1 MLGGL
6 HMENQIYNQ
15 SSNQASSDTVVNSY
29 TATNTTASTMQQQ
42 APAPVGKNTTNTANT
57 MQQQAPAPVGKNT
70 TNIANTQNSS
80 KKQNQTIIGVFES
93 RSRAENAVNTLRQQG
108 FTSEEINIV
117 SKKQQDANTT
127 QGETY
132 DDDIVD
138 GTLTGGTLGGIGGL
152 LMGAGALLL
161 PGIGPILAVGPI
173 TAAVGGA
180 IAGGIAGG
188 LIDWGIPAEASERYE
203 QEVAHGSI
211 LAIIRTD
218 TTKVTSAAQILRQN
232 GAKDVENHSK

>member
-1 MLGGL
+1 
-6 HMENQIYNQ
+6 MEKQNCNQLP
-15 SSNQASSDTVVNSY
+15 NQASSDTVVNSY
-29 TATNTTASTMQQQ
+29 TATNTTA
-42 APAPVGKNTTNTANT
+42 NT
-57 MQQQAPAPVGKNT
+57 MQQAPVGNMNT
-70 TNIANTQNSS
+70 TNMTNTQNSNQKQNYQQN

-93 RSRAENAVNTLRQQG
+93 RDRAENAVNTLRQQG

-117 SKKQQDANTT
+117 SKKQQHANTT
-127 QGETY
+127 QDETY

-188 LIDWGIPAEASERYE
+188 LIDWGIPAEASQRYE
-203 QEVAHGSI
+203 QEVAQGSI

>member
-6 HMENQIYNQ
+6 HMEKQNCNQLP
-15 SSNQASSDTVVNSY
+15 NQASSDTVVNSY
-29 TATNTTASTMQQQ
+29 TATNTTA
-42 APAPVGKNTTNTANT
+42 NT
-57 MQQQAPAPVGKNT
+57 MQQVPVGNMNT
-70 TNIANTQNSS
+70 TNMANAQNSNQTQ
-80 KKQNQTIIGVFES
+80 KQNQQQNHKQNQTIIGVFES
-93 RSRAENAVNTLRQQG
+93 RGRAENAVNTLRQQG

-117 SKKQQDANTT
+117 SKKQQNENTT
-127 QGETY
+127 QDETY

-188 LIDWGIPAEASERYE
+188 LIDWGIPAEASQRYE
-203 QEVAHGSI
+203 QEVAQGSI

-218 TTKVTSAAQILRQN
+218 TTKVASAAQILRQN

>member
-1 MLGGL
+1 
-6 HMENQIYNQ
+6 MEKQNCNQGSTQ
-15 SSNQASSDTVVNSY
+15 SNTNALVNSY
-29 TATNTTASTMQQQ
+29 TAVSSNNTVTSAVNTNKTNTQKT
-42 APAPVGKNTTNTANT
+42 
-57 MQQQAPAPVGKNT
+57 
-70 TNIANTQNSS
+70 
-80 KKQNQTIIGVFES
+80 NQTIIGVFES
-93 RSRAENAVNTLRQQG
+93 KSKAESAVNSLRQQG
-108 FTSEEINIV
+108 FTNEEINIV
-117 SKKQQDANTT
+117 SKKQQHND
-127 QGETY
+127 QDETF
-132 DDDIVD
+132 DDDITD

-152 LMGAGALLL
+152 LMGAGALML

-188 LIDWGIPAEASERYE
+188 LIDWGIPAEASHRYE

-218 TTKVTSAAQILRQN
+218 STKVNSAAQILRQN

>member
-6 HMENQIYNQ
+6 HMEKQNYNQ
-15 SSNQASSDTVVNSY
+15 LPNQASSDTVVNSY
-29 TATNTTASTMQQQ
+29 TATNTTA
-42 APAPVGKNTTNTANT
+42 NTTQQTANT
-57 MQQQAPAPVGKNT
+57 TQQALVGSQPQR
-70 TNIANTQNSS
+70 QNP
-80 KKQNQTIIGVFES
+80 KENPKQNQTIIGVFES
-93 RSRAENAVNTLRQQG
+93 RGRAENAVNTLRQQG

-117 SKKQQDANTT
+117 SKKQQNTNTT

-188 LIDWGIPAEASERYE
+188 LIDWGIPAEASQRYE
-203 QEVAHGSI
+203 QEVAQGSI

>member
-6 HMENQIYNQ
+6 HMEKQNCNQLP
-15 SSNQASSDTVVNSY
+15 NQASSDTVVNSY
-29 TATNTTASTMQQQ
+29 TATNTTA
-42 APAPVGKNTTNTANT
+42 NT
-57 MQQQAPAPVGKNT
+57 MQQAPVGNMNT
-70 TNIANTQNSS
+70 TNMTNTQNSNQKQNYQQN

-93 RSRAENAVNTLRQQG
+93 RDRAENAVNTLRQQG

-117 SKKQQDANTT
+117 SKKQQHANTT
-127 QGETY
+127 QDETY

-188 LIDWGIPAEASERYE
+188 LIDWGIPAEASQRYE
-203 QEVAHGSI
+203 QEVAQGSI

>member
-1 MLGGL
+1 
-6 HMENQIYNQ
+6 MEKQNCNQLP
-15 SSNQASSDTVVNSY
+15 NQASSDTVVNSY
-29 TATNTTASTMQQQ
+29 AATNT
-42 APAPVGKNTTNTANT
+42 TANT
-57 MQQQAPAPVGKNT
+57 MQQAPVGNMNT
-70 TNIANTQNSS
+70 TNMTNTQNSNQKQNHQQN

-93 RSRAENAVNTLRQQG
+93 RGRAENAVNTLRQQG

-117 SKKQQDANTT
+117 SKKQQNANTT
-127 QGETY
+127 QDETY

-188 LIDWGIPAEASERYE
+188 LIDWGIPAEASQRYE
-203 QEVAHGSI
+203 QEVAQGSI

>member
-6 HMENQIYNQ
+6 HMEKQNCNQLP
-15 SSNQASSDTVVNSY
+15 NQASSDTVVNSY
-29 TATNTTASTMQQQ
+29 AATNT
-42 APAPVGKNTTNTANT
+42 TANT
-57 MQQQAPAPVGKNT
+57 MQQAPVGNMNT
-70 TNIANTQNSS
+70 TNMTNTQNSNQKQNHQQN

-93 RSRAENAVNTLRQQG
+93 RGRAENAVNTLRQQG

-117 SKKQQDANTT
+117 SKKQQNANTT
-127 QGETY
+127 QDETY

-188 LIDWGIPAEASERYE
+188 LIDWGIPAEASQRYE
-203 QEVAHGSI
+203 QEVAQGSI